1 VRLIQASVVDR
12 FTKNQGWSLIMQ
24 TETALCITEAEFIAL
39 SEDLRTAIPVM
50 NLIEGRRK

>member
-1 VRLIQASVVDR
+1 
-12 FTKNQGWSLIMQ
+12 MQ
-24 TETALCITEAEFIAL
+24 TETALRITEAEFIAL

>member
-24 TETALCITEAEFIAL
+24 TETALRITEAEFIAL